1 MKKKWLSVLL
11 AASMTVS
18 LAACGSN
25 DNNAVTNNENDAPQT
40 DNAANTDQNQT
51 PSTETAETTTTEG
64 AENTTASA
72 RPDAPM
78 GQLIIGTETDLE
90 QDFYDANYNNAATN
104 YKVCDLLHG
113 RDTVV
118 VTKDGEWIADPSVA
132 ASLESVDNE
141 DGTKTHTITLVDGMV
156 WSDGSPLTVKDY
168 VFAIMLESSKEMM
181 GVDNYPATNYTFIE
195 GWDEFNAGD
204 SETLKGLHMVDDK
217 TLSITV
223 KAEELPYHYDI
234 AYAAVRPRPLAVIA
248 PGCDVEETEDGVKI
262 TGEFT
267 TDLLMETIAN
277 TDTGYRY
284 NPKVT
289 CGPYKL
295 ENYDA
300 SSRQGTLVVNDKYSG
315 DANGVKPVIEKVII
329 KTVKTDTMMNE
340 LKAGTVDLLF
350 QISGGDMIEAGL
362 DLVDA
367 GIAQKNTYFRYG
379 YGKLQF
385 DCSAFPTDSE
395 KVRQAIAY
403 CLDRNEFARQYSGGY
418 ATVVHAEYGL
428 SQWEYTDS
436 RDWIDEN
443 LNAYERDIEKAK
455 ALLVEDG
462 WTLNSTGAEYADGD
476 GTRYKEVDGE
486 LKPLVIEWCNSEGN
500 PVSELLGTMLPE
512 SMAEA
517 GMELRGT
524 TVDLPTLFNGI
535 DHLTET
541 QYNMFNLGAGFSMQ
555 HSPWYYYST
564 DEQYMGNLNA
574 NWISD
579 QELSDA
585 AYALKS
591 IPYDD
596 KETWLTAWRNYMKV
610 WNEKL
615 PNVPL
620 YSDEYHDFFNP
631 KLQGWET
638 SSIWD
643 WASAL
648 TDAWVT
654 E

>member
-18 LAACGSN
+18 LAACGGN
-25 DNNAVTNNENDAPQT
+25 DNNAVTNNENDKPQT
-40 DNAANTDQNQT
+40 DNAANADQNQT
-51 PSTETAETTTTEG
+51 PSTETSDTTTTEG
-64 AENTTASA
+64 ADNAATST
-72 RPDAPM
+72 RPDTPM
-78 GQLIIGTETDLE
+78 GQLIVGTDTDLE
-90 QDFYDANYNNAATN
+90 QDFYDSYYNNAATN

-118 VTKDGEWIADPSVA
+118 VTKDGEWIADPSVVT
-132 ASLESVDNE
+132 SLESADNE

-181 GVDNYPATNYTFIE
+181 GVDNYPATGYTYIE
-195 GWDEFNAGD
+195 GWDEYNSGD
-204 SETLKGLHMVDDK
+204 AETLKGLHMVDDK
-217 TLSITV
+217 TFSVTV

-234 AYAAVRPRPLAVIA
+234 AYAAIRPRPLAVLA

-295 ENYDA
+295 DNYDA
-300 SSRQGTLVVNDKYSG
+300 SSRQGTLVVNDKYPG

-329 KTVKTDTMMNE
+329 KTVKPDTMMNE

-367 GIAQKNTYFRYG
+367 GVAQKNTYFRYG

-385 DCSAFPTDSE
+385 DCSVFPTNSE

-428 SQWEYTDS
+428 SQWEYADS
-436 RDWIDEN
+436 KDWIDEN
-443 LNAYERDIEKAK
+443 LNAYEKDIEKAK
-455 ALLVEDG
+455 ALLIEDG

-541 QYNMFNLGAGFSMQ
+541 QYNMFNLGSGFSMQ

-643 WASAL
+643 WTSAL
-648 TDAWVT
+648 IDAWVT